1 MIIFIHSKTLYLT
14 IINVKQFAHHCQSS
28 AIIHYSQQVAA
39 DSSFNEHRLNDSAL
53 NTHNNKPDI
62 EMSSEYSSSAVQT
75 AVELHLEQS
84 KKKITLT

>member
-1 MIIFIHSKTLYLT
+1 
-14 IINVKQFAHHCQSS
+14 VKHRLFTTTKHIVETTAQTGHCQSS

-39 DSSFNEHRLNDSAL
+39 DSSFNEHRLNDSVL

>member
-39 DSSFNEHRLNDSAL
+39 DSSFNEHRLNDSA
-53 NTHNNKPDI
+53 
-62 EMSSEYSSSAVQT
+62 
-75 AVELHLEQS
+75 
-84 KKKITLT
+84 